1 MLRIQLLDQQD
12 GTATLQLA
20 GRVAGPWV
28 HELSRSCDRILGVGG
43 ALNVDLREVTF
54 VDRAGVELLRSLCDR
69 HVGLA
74 HCSPFVAE
82 QLKPAMGRSIDES
95 TPDHDLLAALAAG
108 EARALEV
115 LAERYGGRIYR
126 LAFGVTRNQ
135 GDAEEVL
142 QDVLLTLARK
152 GASFEGRSAL
162 PSWIYRITT
171 NAALNKRR
179 GKRREVESSLEDL
192 LPAFKED
199 GHRDG
204 ERSCLLADWSQS
216 PEEECLAGERRRVL
230 ERALEALPEHYR
242 AVLVLRDV
250 EGLSNEEVAEILSES
265 VPSVKSR
272 LHRAR
277 MILREQLTRAFV

>member
-1 MLRIQLLDQQD
+1 M
-12 GTATLQLA
+12 
-20 GRVAGPWV
+20 
-28 HELSRSCDRILGVGG
+28 SRPIG
-43 ALNVDLREVTF
+43 
-54 VDRAGVELLRSLCDR
+54 
-69 HVGLA
+69 
-74 HCSPFVAE
+74 
-82 QLKPAMGRSIDES
+82 ES
-95 TPDHDLLAALAAG
+95 TPDQDLLDALAGG
-108 EARALEV
+108 EPRALEV

-162 PSWIYRITT
+162 ASWIYRVTT
-171 NAALNKRR
+171 NTALNKRR
-179 GKRREVESSLEDL
+179 GKRLELESPLEDL
-192 LPAFKED
+192 LPTFKDD

-204 ERSCLLADWSQS
+204 ERSFLLADWSQS
-216 PEEECLAGERRRVL
+216 PEEACLAGERRRLL
-230 ERALEALPEHYR
+230 ERALDALPEHYR

-250 EGLSNEEVAEILSES
+250 EGLSNEDVAEILSES

-277 MILREQLTRAFV
+277 MVLREQLTRDFV

>member
-1 MLRIQLLDQQD
+1 M
-12 GTATLQLA
+12 T
-20 GRVAGPWV
+20 
-28 HELSRSCDRILGVGG
+28 
-43 ALNVDLREVTF
+43 
-54 VDRAGVELLRSLCDR
+54 
-69 HVGLA
+69 
-74 HCSPFVAE
+74 
-82 QLKPAMGRSIDES
+82 DES
-95 TPDHDLLAALAAG
+95 TPDHELLAGLRCG
-108 EARALEV
+108 EPRALEV

-152 GASFEGRSAL
+152 AASFEGRSAL
-162 PSWIYRITT
+162 ASWIYRITT

-179 GKRREVESSLEDL
+179 GKRQQVESSLEDL
-192 LPAFKED
+192 LPAFKAD
-199 GHRDG
+199 GHREGD
-204 ERSCLLADWSQS
+204 RAFLLADWSQS

-230 ERALEALPEHYR
+230 ERALDALPEHYR

-250 EGLSNEEVAEILSES
+250 EELSNEDVAAILDES

-277 MILREQLTRAFV
+277 MMLREQLTRQFS

>member
-1 MLRIQLLDQQD
+1 MSIDHESTSDQ
-12 GTATLQLA
+12 
-20 GRVAGPWV
+20 
-28 HELSRSCDRILGVGG
+28 
-43 ALNVDLREVTF
+43 
-54 VDRAGVELLRSLCDR
+54 ELLASLR
-69 HVGLA
+69 GGEPKALEGLA
-74 HCSPFVAE
+74 
-82 QLKPAMGRSIDES
+82 D
-95 TPDHDLLAALAAG
+95 
-108 EARALEV
+108 
-115 LAERYGGRIYR
+115 RYGGRIYR

-162 PSWIYRITT
+162 ASWIYRITT

-179 GKRREVESSLEDL
+179 GKRLQVESPLEDL
-192 LPAFKED
+192 LPTFKSD

-204 ERSCLLADWSQS
+204 DRAFLLADWSRS
-216 PEEECLAGERRRVL
+216 PEEECLAGERRRIL
-230 ERALEALPEHYR
+230 ERAIDALPEHYR

-250 EGLSNEEVAEILSES
+250 EGLSNEDVAEILEES

-277 MILREQLTRAFV
+277 MVLREQLTRDFS

>member
-1 MLRIQLLDQQD
+1 M
-12 GTATLQLA
+12 
-20 GRVAGPWV
+20 
-28 HELSRSCDRILGVGG
+28 SR
-43 ALNVDLREVTF
+43 
-54 VDRAGVELLRSLCDR
+54 
-69 HVGLA
+69 
-74 HCSPFVAE
+74 P
-82 QLKPAMGRSIDES
+82 IDES
-95 TPDHDLLAALAAG
+95 TSDQDLLTSLGCG
-108 EARALEV
+108 EPRALEE
-115 LAERYGGRIYR
+115 LAERYGGRIFR

-162 PSWIYRITT
+162 ASWIYRITT

-179 GKRREVESSLEDL
+179 GKRLEVESPLEDL
-192 LPAFKED
+192 LPAFTAD

-204 ERSCLLADWSQS
+204 ERTFLLADWSQS
-216 PEEECLAGERRRVL
+216 PEEECLAGERRRIL
-230 ERALEALPEHYR
+230 ERAIDTLPEHYR

-250 EGLSNEEVAEILSES
+250 EGLSNEEVAEILAES

-277 MILREQLTRAFV
+277 MVLREQLTRDFI

>member
-1 MLRIQLLDQQD
+1 MSIDHESTSDQ
-12 GTATLQLA
+12 
-20 GRVAGPWV
+20 
-28 HELSRSCDRILGVGG
+28 
-43 ALNVDLREVTF
+43 
-54 VDRAGVELLRSLCDR
+54 ELLASLR
-69 HVGLA
+69 GGEPKALEGLA
-74 HCSPFVAE
+74 
-82 QLKPAMGRSIDES
+82 D
-95 TPDHDLLAALAAG
+95 
-108 EARALEV
+108 
-115 LAERYGGRIYR
+115 RYGGRIYR

-162 PSWIYRITT
+162 ASWIYRITT

-179 GKRREVESSLEDL
+179 GKRLQVESPLEDL
-192 LPAFKED
+192 LPAFKSD

-204 ERSCLLADWSQS
+204 DRAFLLADWSRS
-216 PEEECLAGERRRVL
+216 PEEECLAGERRRIL
-230 ERALEALPEHYR
+230 ERAIDALPEHYR

-250 EGLSNEEVAEILSES
+250 EELSNEDVAEILEES

-277 MILREQLTRAFV
+277 MVLREELTRDFS

>member
-1 MLRIQLLDQQD
+1 M
-12 GTATLQLA
+12 
-20 GRVAGPWV
+20 
-28 HELSRSCDRILGVGG
+28 SR
-43 ALNVDLREVTF
+43 
-54 VDRAGVELLRSLCDR
+54 
-69 HVGLA
+69 
-74 HCSPFVAE
+74 P
-82 QLKPAMGRSIDES
+82 IDES
-95 TPDHDLLAALAAG
+95 TPDQDLLDALAGG
-108 EARALEV
+108 EPRALEV

-162 PSWIYRITT
+162 ASWIYRVTT
-171 NAALNKRR
+171 NTALNKRR
-179 GKRREVESSLEDL
+179 GKRLELESPLEDL
-192 LPAFKED
+192 LPTFKDD

-204 ERSCLLADWSQS
+204 ERSFLLADWSQS
-216 PEEECLAGERRRVL
+216 PEEACLAGERRRLL
-230 ERALEALPEHYR
+230 ERALDALPEHYR

-250 EGLSNEEVAEILSES
+250 EGLSNEDVAEILSES

-277 MILREQLTRAFV
+277 MVLREQLTRDFV

>member
-1 MLRIQLLDQQD
+1 M
-12 GTATLQLA
+12 
-20 GRVAGPWV
+20 
-28 HELSRSCDRILGVGG
+28 
-43 ALNVDLREVTF
+43 
-54 VDRAGVELLRSLCDR
+54 
-69 HVGLA
+69 
-74 HCSPFVAE
+74 
-82 QLKPAMGRSIDES
+82 SIDHES
-95 TPDHDLLAALAAG
+95 TSDQDLLASLRGG
-108 EARALEV
+108 EPKALEG
-115 LAERYGGRIYR
+115 LADRYGGRIYR

-162 PSWIYRITT
+162 ASWVYRITT

-179 GKRREVESSLEDL
+179 GKRLQVESPLEDL
-192 LPAFKED
+192 LPTFKSD

-204 ERSCLLADWSQS
+204 DRAFLLADWSRS
-216 PEEECLAGERRRVL
+216 PEEECLAGERRRIL
-230 ERALEALPEHYR
+230 ERAIDALPEHYR

-250 EGLSNEEVAEILSES
+250 EGLSNEDVAEILEES

-277 MILREQLTRAFV
+277 MVLREQLTRDFS